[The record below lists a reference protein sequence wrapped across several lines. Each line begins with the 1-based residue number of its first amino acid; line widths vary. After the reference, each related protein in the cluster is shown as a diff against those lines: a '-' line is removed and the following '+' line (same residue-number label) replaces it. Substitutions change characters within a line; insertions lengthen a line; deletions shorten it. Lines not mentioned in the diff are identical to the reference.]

1 MLLQLCSLGDGSD
14 SEKWFERGGGSSSSV
29 RSWLQLSDFFGHLKM
44 FNLCITAALTGL
56 RLVDDDTSLSFRLR
70 LCLHVSESHSN
81 LGNVSEAIRFINVA
95 MQDIMTSIMRRKRKD
110 KKLDGS
116 EQDVESALSKAFDR
130 FDSAKQLLLYFT
142 CFRIRLSLNLHEQV
156 QGKARTS
163 PSVEIQPF

>member
-1 MLLQLCSLGDGSD
+1 MLQQLCSLDDGSEA
-14 SEKWFERGGGSSSSV
+14 EKWFERGGGSSSSV

-44 FNLCITAALTGL
+44 FNLCITAALKGL

-110 KKLDGS
+110 KKLDHGS
-116 EQDVESALSKAFDR
+116 EQDIESALSKAFDR
-130 FDSAKQLLLYFT
+130 FNSAH
-142 CFRIRLSLNLHEQV
+142 CNLISQAFALHFLFINF
-156 QGKARTS
+156 K
-163 PSVEIQPF
+163 